1 MCVSK
6 ITHKSERMCCVCDLC
21 RCFGEDV
28 CISVPDI
35 EAVVMVMQ
43 PSESRITITGAE
55 HLTVPASDL
64 ALGLSLF
71 RDLHII
77 STVTKS
83 DGQTNTGTENHF

>member
-1 MCVSK
+1 
-6 ITHKSERMCCVCDLC
+6 
-21 RCFGEDV
+21 CFGEDV

-43 PSESRITITGAE
+43 PSEPHITITGAE

-77 STVTKS
+77 STVTK
-83 DGQTNTGTENHF
+83 

>member
-1 MCVSK
+1 
-6 ITHKSERMCCVCDLC
+6 
-21 RCFGEDV
+21 V

-43 PSESRITITGAE
+43 PSEPRFTITGAE

-83 DGQTNTGTENHF
+83 HGQTNTGTENHF